1 MIPIIKQKSEEIS
14 RLCEKYRVKSLEV
27 FGSAANDAFQSEPS
41 DIDFLV
47 EFLPGVDFG
56 PWLSHYFDFKDDLEE
71 LLGLD
76 VDLVMSNSPA
86 MENTYFVA
94 EVNRSRR
101 LLYAA

>member
-1 MIPIIKQKSEEIS
+1 
-14 RLCEKYRVKSLEV
+14 
-27 FGSAANDAFQSEPS
+27 
-41 DIDFLV
+41 V

-76 VDLVMSNSPA
+76 VDLLILDSPA
-86 MENTYFVA
+86 IENTYFLT

-101 LLYAA
+101 LFYVV